1 MKQKIRE
8 ICNTHA
14 THYQDKIIKEWTI
27 EKDTKQEIFT
37 AAYASVRSIRYCNGY
52 RIEFTDPAIQ
62 QEFQKWQ
69 RSNVTIEMYY
79 GGGTVD

>member
-14 THYQDKIIKEWTI
+14 THYQDKIVQEWTI

-37 AAYASVRSIRYCNGY
+37 EAYASVRRNRYCSGY
-52 RIEFTDPAIQ
+52 RIEFVDPAIQ

-69 RSNVTIEMYY
+69 KTNVTIEMYY

>member
-27 EKDTKQEIFT
+27 EKDTKNEIFT
-37 AAYASVRSIRYCNGY
+37 EAYASVRSNRYCSGY
-52 RIEFTDPAIQ
+52 RIEFVDPAIQ

-69 RSNVTIEMYY
+69 KTNVTIEMYY